1 MAASKENRTIS
12 QFKSRLAGGGARPN
26 LFEVELTLDGEGLG
40 FSLPG
45 YDATQMAFLCKAA
58 NLPAQN
64 IASID
69 VPFRG
74 RIFKV
79 AGDRTIDTWTITII
93 NDEDFRL
100 RRAMEFWTEQI
111 ASLDTNLGATSPN
124 AYMAAAK
131 VYQLGRGSSAR
142 STDNSG
148 DSNSVLAEY
157 EFVDIFPTE
166 VSAIDLSYDSSDT
179 IEEFT
184 VTFQV
189 QSIRILKGEGAAG
202 SARQNVN
209 G

>member
-148 DSNSVLAEY
+148 ESNAVLAEY

>member
-131 VYQLGRGSSAR
+131 VYQLGRGSSPR

-148 DSNSVLAEY
+148 NSNSVLAEY

-189 QSIRILKGEGAAG
+189 QSIRILKGTGAAG

>member
-131 VYQLGRGSSAR
+131 VYQLGRGSSQR

-189 QSIRILKGEGAAG
+189 QSIRILKGTGAAG